1 MAGYFNFKSEKNV
14 QRWEA
19 TRKSGRKAYIVKSGI
34 LGWGIPVAIAVTGLD
49 WYHGTPLN
57 ELAVPFAIRLILFGL
72 VGGIAFGAVMWKMS
86 EYFYAKA
93 AKPQA

>member
-1 MAGYFNFKSEKNV
+1 MAAYLNFTSEKNA
-14 QRWEA
+14 QRWDA

-34 LGWGIPVAIAVTGLD
+34 LGWGIPVAIAVTALD

-57 ELAVPFAIRLILFGL
+57 ELAVPFAIRLVLFGL
-72 VGGIAFGAVMWKMS
+72 VGGIAFGAAMWKFS
-86 EYFYAKA
+86 EWMHAKA